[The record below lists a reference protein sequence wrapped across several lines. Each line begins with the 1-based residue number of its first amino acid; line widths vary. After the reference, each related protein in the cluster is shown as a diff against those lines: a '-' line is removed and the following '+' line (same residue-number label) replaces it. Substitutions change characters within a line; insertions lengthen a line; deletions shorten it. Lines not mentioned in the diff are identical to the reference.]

1 MKRNRL
7 LWRIYPTYL
16 LITLIALLSIGWYT
30 SLTLQ
35 DFYHNEVRSDLQ
47 SRTRLIDF
55 YLSQYLDTSVYKTN
69 LDTVCRTIQN
79 VSSTAVTL
87 IGHDGAVLCDSGS
100 AASMM
105 SEQSR
110 FPEVQEALS
119 GRTGYAI
126 RHSASNHDAMKMM
139 YLALPHLK
147 DGKVIAV
154 VRSAI
159 PVTSIDSAL
168 GTIISRLLVGGLI
181 IGFIAAIVS
190 LIISKR
196 LIRPLEEMKKGAM
209 RFAAGELNYR
219 LRLYN
224 AEEIADLAEAMN
236 QMAVQLNDRLNRIA
250 RQNSEQEALLSS
262 MVEGV
267 IAVNNQEQIIS
278 INQAAASLFHID
290 NPESAMGRYLHE
302 VIRKK
307 SIHQFITQV
316 LTSRE
321 VTESEIV
328 IYEKDEKHLLAR
340 GTVLRSPD
348 GEEIGTLVVLNDM
361 TSLRRLETVRRDFVA
376 NVSHELKT
384 PITSIKG
391 FVETLSSGAIEDTEN
406 AKRFLAIISRQA
418 DRLEAIIEDL
428 LTLAKIEQNAD
439 RAEILLKQGLLK
451 EVLEAAI
458 NDCELKWMGKNI
470 RIQLSCP
477 CELVV
482 RMNNHLLEQAVSN
495 LIDNAIKYSEPGSA
509 VEVQAVQTP
518 YGVKIHVTDYGRGIS
533 REHLSRIFERFYRVD
548 KARSRKLGG
557 TGLGLAIVKHIARVH
572 HGNVLVDSIPGK
584 GSVFTIILPCID
596 QPQSTDLKLEIKNE
610 KLME

>member
-1 MKRNRL
+1 LKRKRL

-16 LITLIALLSIGWYT
+16 LITLIALLAIGWYT
-30 SLTLQ
+30 SLALQ
-35 DFYHNEVRSDLQ
+35 NFYHQEVRSDLE
-47 SRTRLIDF
+47 SRAHLIDF
-55 YLSQYLDTSVYKTN
+55 YLSKYLDYPAHKAN
-69 LDTVCRTIQN
+69 LDTVCQTIHD
-79 VSSTAVTL
+79 VSSTAITL
-87 IGHDGAVLCDSGS
+87 IGPDGAVLCDSESGVS
-100 AASMM
+100 IM
-105 SEQSR
+105 SNQSS
-110 FPEVQEALS
+110 FPEVQEALN

-126 RHSASNHDAMKMM
+126 RYSTNLREAQKMM
-139 YLALPHLK
+139 YLALPHLQ
-147 DGKVIAV
+147 DGKIIAV

-159 PVTSIDSAL
+159 PVTSIDMAL
-168 GTIISRLLVGGLI
+168 ETILSRLLAGGLI
-181 IGFIAAIVS
+181 VGVIAAIVS

-219 LRLYN
+219 LKVYN
-224 AEEIADLAEAMN
+224 SEEIAGLAEAMN

-250 RQNSEQEALLSS
+250 RQNSEKEALLSS

-278 INQAAASLFHID
+278 INQAAATLFHID
-290 NPESAMGRYLHE
+290 NPDSAMGRYLHE

-307 SIHQFITQV
+307 SIHQFIKQV
-316 LTSRE
+316 FTNRE
-321 VTESEIV
+321 VIESEIV
-328 IYEKDEKHLLAR
+328 IYGRDEKHLLAR
-340 GTVLRSPD
+340 GTVLRSPN
-348 GEEIGTLVVLNDM
+348 GGEIGTLVVLNDM
-361 TSLRRLETVRRDFVA
+361 TSLRRLETIRRDFVA

-391 FVETLSSGAIEDTEN
+391 FVETLSSGAIDDREN
-406 AKRFLAIISRQA
+406 SKRFLEIILRQA

-451 EVLEAAI
+451 EVLEAAV

-470 RIQLSCP
+470 QIQLSCP
-477 CELVV
+477 DDLAV

-495 LIDNAIKYSEPGSA
+495 LIDNAIKYSEPGSD

-518 YGVKIHVTDYGRGIS
+518 YGVKIHVKDYGCGIS
-533 REHLSRIFERFYRVD
+533 REHLPRIFERFYRVD

-572 HGNVLVDSIPGK
+572 HGNVLVDSAPGK
-584 GSVFTIILPCID
+584 GSVFTIILPRID
-596 QPQSTDLKLEIKNE
+596 QPHNALI
-610 KLME
+610 